1 MGRLI
6 RGRERTYGFR
16 RISTTRLISQTPKYL
31 NVLNSK
37 IGEKGNLM
45 EKAEK
50 PNGHLWKVEKVSKLT
65 TSPVV
70 RVNPGG
76 GWVGGGVG

>member
-1 MGRLI
+1 
-6 RGRERTYGFR
+6 
-16 RISTTRLISQTPKYL
+16 
-31 NVLNSK
+31 
-37 IGEKGNLM
+37 M

-50 PNGHLWKVEKVSKLT
+50 QNGHLWKVEKVSKLT

-76 GWVGGGVG
+76 GCGWGGDFILAPVLTDVEIARGRLMIMDGSG